1 MKLKDILLREN
12 SGGQFL
18 HKSEYGL
25 HDLITFVTGTN
36 IMGVG
41 FVGTVFTGFVFL
53 DAVSVGTVSV
63 DTKLLTASFFL
74 LKLCV
79 NMRLYNVMD
88 YLYGA

>member
-1 MKLKDILLREN
+1 MI
-12 SGGQFL
+12 
-18 HKSEYGL
+18 
-25 HDLITFVTGTN
+25 
-36 IMGVG
+36 GVG
-41 FVGTVFTGFVFL
+41 FVGTAFTGFVFV

-79 NMRLYNVMD
+79 NMCLYSVMD